1 MEDKRKRKEWIKTF
15 AIIFLTVLLILT
27 FFSKTIQNYS
37 LPEVAA
43 QYTNSGSITNKIRGQ
58 GVVET
63 SDPYS
68 VVYKQSRKIES
79 VKVKVGDE
87 VEKGDVLY
95 VLEEGE
101 SENLK
106 LAKSELLK
114 LENDYR
120 KAIITGAVPKKITSA
135 VEAGQEISFENS
147 QAKIEAAQNNINVYK
162 AQLEE
167 VNRQIELWTNGNAD
181 SLEERKELLERQ
193 DWLEKLTIQKAIEEA
208 DVASAQADVER
219 KKAILDSYPAKDTS
233 GNDVTGNDLTNRN
246 NAQSEYDKAKKN
258 LEEQN
263 KQLVD
268 ITTQL
273 AYQQANVDSSK
284 KKLDDKLSDLNY
296 QKSTLTLKLTESEEN
311 LKKLTDD
318 ITSQLDVGEQY
329 KEIINKRKEVEELEN
344 EQGGAQITSPVS
356 GRILTMKYVAG
367 ETIQKGETVSTI
379 QVAGKGFTL
388 SIVVP
393 NEQASLVSKGD
404 EGEITNSWWYS
415 DIHARVASIRPD
427 DTNPATSKKITF
439 EIEGEVE
446 NGQTLSVT
454 AGSRTANYD
463 VIVPKSAVGEDNKGK
478 YLYKVVT
485 KSTPLGNRYQ
495 VERVDV
501 KVLAEDDTVYAVS
514 GALEGWDYV
523 VTKASKPIEDGTLV
537 RLKD

>member
-1 MEDKRKRKEWIKTF
+1 M
-15 AIIFLTVLLILT
+15 
-27 FFSKTIQNYS
+27 
-37 LPEVAA
+37 
-43 QYTNSGSITNKIRGQ
+43 
-58 GVVET
+58 
-63 SDPYS
+63 
-68 VVYKQSRKIES
+68 
-79 VKVKVGDE
+79 
-87 VEKGDVLY
+87 
-95 VLEEGE
+95 
-101 SENLK
+101 
-106 LAKSELLK
+106 
-114 LENDYR
+114 
-120 KAIITGAVPKKITSA
+120 
-135 VEAGQEISFENS
+135 
-147 QAKIEAAQNNINVYK
+147 
-162 AQLEE
+162 
-167 VNRQIELWTNGNAD
+167 
-181 SLEERKELLERQ
+181 
-193 DWLEKLTIQKAIEEA
+193 
-208 DVASAQADVER
+208 
-219 KKAILDSYPAKDTS
+219 
-233 GNDVTGNDLTNRN
+233 
-246 NAQSEYDKAKKN
+246 
-258 LEEQN
+258 
-263 KQLVD
+263 
-268 ITTQL
+268 
-273 AYQQANVDSSK
+273 
-284 KKLDDKLSDLNY
+284 
-296 QKSTLTLKLTESEEN
+296 
-311 LKKLTDD
+311 
-318 ITSQLDVGEQY
+318 GEQY

>member
-101 SENLK
+101 SEDLK
-106 LAKSELLK
+106 LAKAELLK

-147 QAKIEAAQNNINVYK
+147 QAKIEAAQNNITAYK

-167 VNRQIELWTNGNAD
+167 VNRQIELWTNGNKD
-181 SLEERKELLERQ
+181 SLQERKELLERQ

-208 DVASAQADVER
+208 DVANAQADLDR
-219 KKAILDSYPAKDTS
+219 KKAILDSYPAKDAS
-233 GNDVTGNDLTNRN
+233 GNDVTGNDLVNRN
-246 NAQSEYDKAKKN
+246 KAQSDYDKAKKT
-258 LEEQN
+258 LEEETN
-263 KQLVD
+263 QLQS
-268 ITTQL
+268 ITAQV
-273 AYQQANVDSSK
+273 AYQQANVDVSK
-284 KKLDDKLSDLNY
+284 KTLDDKLSDLNY

-415 DIHARVASIRPD
+415 DIHARVSSIRPD

>member
-1 MEDKRKRKEWIKTF
+1 MEDKKKRKEWIKTF
-15 AIIFLTVLLILT
+15 AIIFLSVLLVLT

-43 QYTNSGSITNKIRGQ
+43 QYTNQGSITNKVRGQ

-79 VKVKVGDE
+79 VAVKVGDE
-87 VEKGDVLY
+87 VEKGDTLY

-101 SENLK
+101 SEDLK
-106 LAKSELLK
+106 LAKAELLK

-135 VEAGQEISFENS
+135 VEAGAEISFENS
-147 QAKIEAAQNNINVYK
+147 QAKIEAAQKNIDYYQ
-162 AQLEE
+162 AQLDE
-167 VNRQIELWTNGNAD
+167 VNRQIDLWTNGSAD
-181 SLEERKELLERQ
+181 ALQERKDLLERQ
-193 DWLEKLTIQKAIEEA
+193 EWLEKLTIQKSIEEA
-208 DVASAQADVER
+208 DVASAQADFDR
-219 KKAILDSYPAKDTS
+219 KKAALDALPAKDAS
-233 GNDVTGNDLTNRN
+233 GNDVTGNDLTARN
-246 NAQSEYDKAKKN
+246 KALDDYNKAKKN
-258 LEEQN
+258 LEEQTN
-263 KQLVD
+263 ELQG
-268 ITTQL
+268 ITSQL

-284 KKLDDKLSDLNY
+284 NKVDNKLSDLNY
-296 QKSTLTLKLTESEEN
+296 QKSSLELKLKESEDS
-311 LKKLTDD
+311 LKKMTDE
-318 ITSQLDVGEQY
+318 ITSQLDVSEQY
-329 KEIINKRKEVEELEN
+329 KEILSKREQVAELEKDA
-344 EQGGAQITSPVS
+344 GGSVITSPVK

-367 ETIQKGETVSTI
+367 ETIEKGETVSTI

-388 SIVVP
+388 SITVP
-393 NEQASLVSKGD
+393 NEQASLVNKGD
-404 EGEITNSWWYS
+404 EAEISNSWWYT
-415 DIHARVASIRPD
+415 DVHARVASIRPD

-439 EIEGEVE
+439 ELEGDVQS
-446 NGQTLSVT
+446 GQNLSVSV
-454 AGSRTANYD
+454 GNRTANYD
-463 VIVPKSAVGEDNKGK
+463 NIVPKSAVAEDNKGK

-495 VERVDV
+495 VERIDV
-501 KVLAEDDTVYAVS
+501 KVLAEDDTSYAVS